1 MGTNTNFS
9 EFAVDSFI
17 IFIIFV
23 GLVFLVINLAR
34 YSYLLEDE
42 NFKGV
47 KPLTKGQYFIRSS
60 VIPSIFFSLALIVFF
75 VLK

>member
-9 EFAVDSFI
+9 EFSVDGFI
-17 IFIIFV
+17 IFIVFV
-23 GLVFLVINLAR
+23 GLVFLVINLSC

-47 KPLTKGQYFIRSS
+47 KPLTKGQYFIKSFI
-60 VIPSIFFSLALIVFF
+60 IPSIFFSLALIVFLF
-75 VLK
+75 